1 MSHLLQGLVIAAVL
15 GSALVAGIFF
25 AFSTFV
31 MQALRRLPGPQGIT
45 AMQEINVTVLNPWF
59 FLAFLG
65 TGAVCLPI
73 LFLAFTGTTGAV
85 RLHLVA
91 GCALYL
97 VGCVLV
103 TGVFNV
109 PLNDRL
115 AEVEPGSPEGES
127 LWAEYLVRW
136 TRFNHLRTAASLAAA
151 AMLVMVL

>member
-25 AFSTFV
+25 AFSSFV
-31 MQALRRLPGPQGIT
+31 MQALRRLPGPDGIA

-65 TGAVCLPI
+65 TGVVCLPI
-73 LFLAFTGTTGAV
+73 AFLAFTDTTGAL
-85 RLHLVA
+85 RFHLVA
-91 GCALYL
+91 GCALYV

-115 AEVEPGSPEGES
+115 AEVEPGSPEGKT

-151 AMLVMVL
+151 ALLIMVL